1 MGWKEWYVIG
11 VSLATVALWCANTA
25 LQPYLGQMG
34 ITAIVP
40 MVGFF
45 GFGILNKARCPSL
58 PCCCCCCSTS
68 TSGAMRRIDRQ
79 TKPMSHNRRHLTFPG
94 RSARHCVKL

>member
-11 VSLATVALWCANTA
+11 VSLATVGLWCANTA

-40 MVGFF
+40 MVAFF
-45 GFGILNKARCPSL
+45 GFGILNKAR
-58 PCCCCCCSTS
+58 
-68 TSGAMRRIDRQ
+68 RR
-79 TKPMSHNRRHLTFPG
+79 P
-94 RSARHCVKL
+94 RSALLLPPDRNSCACTTGYCSPWGMPLILTATWPCLT